1 LERRALEENGG
12 GVSVSMV
19 TASAEPEDGMQAQL
33 VVMVIEVME

>member
-1 LERRALEENGG
+1 
-12 GVSVSMV
+12 MV